1 MDCMAASIACSAL
14 LDFGD
19 KHKSMTANARG
30 ILPSGKPTRLAAS
43 IACTQRAH
51 AQGYAKCNSPFRQS
65 LTIYSEEIL

>member
-30 ILPSGKPTRLAAS
+30 ILPSESL
-43 IACTQRAH
+43 H
-51 AQGYAKCNSPFRQS
+51 AWQHQLPVHSEHMRQIS
-65 LTIYSEEIL
+65 